1 MAQILSFRTPELRS
15 NPPSNH
21 HHDGSAE
28 VIVFPGVRYE
38 HWGKEASATARDD
51 QAARR
56 DVIELADQ

>member
-15 NPPSNH
+15 NPQSSH
-21 HHDGSAE
+21 HHERSAE

-38 HWGKEASATARDD
+38 HWSREAAAVRDD
-51 QAARR
+51 QAAHR